1 MVAARM
7 TDHLDQLIADIHE
20 LAALVGDQ
28 PRATKAL
35 QKASMRAL
43 CHAIQA
49 ERDGHAIPTQ
59 TGLLG
64 DTPAAPLRVSEE

>member
-1 MVAARM
+1 LN
-7 TDHLDQLIADIHE
+7 HLEQLIADIRE
-20 LAALVGDQ
+20 LAALVGNQ

-35 QKASMRAL
+35 QKAAMRAL

-49 ERDGHAIPTQ
+49 EREDQAIPTQ